1 MMISLSA
8 GAPASIA
15 WISCS
20 DAVASVAFSLGSPCL
35 PASCCAP
42 VETKRGFHVRRRN
55 AFDTTHTLEQ
65 LIAAAAIMGLSVKP
79 ANENTPA
86 ATGMHTA
93 L

>member
-1 MMISLSA
+1 MMTSSSA
-8 GAPASIA
+8 GEPASIA

-20 DAVASVAFSLGSPCL
+20 DTIVSAASSFGSPCF
-35 PASCCAP
+35 ATSCCAAP
-42 VETKRGFHVRRRN
+42 EQKRGFHERRRS
-55 AFDTTHTLEQ
+55 AFETTHTLEQ

-79 ANENTPA
+79 ANENVPA